1 MLFER
6 NSEEIMVMKISFH
19 LPLAKKYQNSFPFAQ
34 KGAKEMFTNILKFG
48 NDLELSKLHKLVDV
62 KHLNETVSA
71 SQIYTVRRYSDSD
84 CSDDCLFLADT
95 LLNQLTPGGSFL
107 NKLNV
112 HKVLLT
118 IFRIA
123 VDAYV
128 PTLISDPEGI
138 QNFLIQ
144 MKGNI

>member
-1 MLFER
+1 
-6 NSEEIMVMKISFH
+6 
-19 LPLAKKYQNSFPFAQ
+19 
-34 KGAKEMFTNILKFG
+34 MFTNILNFG

-95 LLNQLTPGGSFL
+95 LLNQLTPRGSFL